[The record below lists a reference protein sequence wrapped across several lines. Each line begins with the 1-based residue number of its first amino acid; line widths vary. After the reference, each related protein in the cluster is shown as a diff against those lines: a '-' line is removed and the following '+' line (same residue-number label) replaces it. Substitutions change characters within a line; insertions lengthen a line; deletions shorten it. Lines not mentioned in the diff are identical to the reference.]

1 MLTKVEKETIITYN
15 EAEPTADIFTYNKA
29 LIKKLET
36 LCTERPEEVKNTTT
50 AGAESKSFIVP
61 KKYVKIIATRK
72 YSDSYREKLAERLK
86 QLNERKAGE

>member
-1 MLTKVEKETIITYN
+1 MLTKIEKETIILYN

-36 LCTERPEEVKNTTT
+36 LCAERPEEVKNTVTNSD
-50 AGAESKSFIVP
+50 GSKSFIVP

-72 YSDSYREKLAERLK
+72 YSDSYREKMAEMARR
-86 QLNERKAGE
+86 LNERKAGE